1 MERAKNRNQYN
12 SLMQLMLPGVLI
24 CKLVT
29 EIILNHTS
37 QEMGEMEKAKTELKF
52 DVFKKNK

>member
-1 MERAKNRNQYN
+1 
-12 SLMQLMLPGVLI
+12 MLPGVLI